1 MCACVHAM
9 HLSTPS
15 TTPISCDWRL
25 LKFTR
30 AVLYAAPHT
39 CNEIYYLV
47 LINKGD
53 ATVKLMTL
61 TDKMGGYFNSFP
73 DDKQM
78 FHQLQLYVHTVL
90 HKNLLKLI
98 HVCGVKMSKKIIF
111 IWL

>member
-1 MCACVHAM
+1 MYVCVHAM

-30 AVLYAAPHT
+30 AVLYAAPHA

-61 TDKMGGYFNSFP
+61 TDTMGGNFNSF
-73 DDKQM
+73 
-78 FHQLQLYVHTVL
+78 
-90 HKNLLKLI
+90 
-98 HVCGVKMSKKIIF
+98 S
-111 IWL
+111 